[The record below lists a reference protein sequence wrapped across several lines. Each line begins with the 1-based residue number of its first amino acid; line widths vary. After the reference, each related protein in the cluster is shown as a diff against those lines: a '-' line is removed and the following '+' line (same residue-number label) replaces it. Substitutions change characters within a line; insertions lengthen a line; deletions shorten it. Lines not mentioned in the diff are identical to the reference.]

1 MRKCLFPLVAA
12 LGLLAGCQSGSQQA
26 PQIPVAPV
34 YQAGSPVT
42 LTVVIR
48 SDDGKVTAAGGKFD
62 ADGDVGAQGE
72 QGSDQAQDIKPDVT
86 IPITPPADLPV
97 PK

>member
-1 MRKCLFPLVAA
+1 MKLFTSMLLS

-72 QGSDQAQDIKPDVT
+72 QGADQAQDIKPDVT
-86 IPITPPADLPV
+86 IPLTAPAELPV
-97 PK
+97 PVK